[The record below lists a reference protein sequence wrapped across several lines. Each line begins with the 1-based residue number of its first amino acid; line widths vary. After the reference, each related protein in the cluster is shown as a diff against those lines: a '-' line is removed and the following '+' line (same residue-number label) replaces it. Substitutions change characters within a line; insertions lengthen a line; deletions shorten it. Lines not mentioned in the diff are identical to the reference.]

1 MFSAS
6 EQNLPRFRAV
16 LSFLTIPPHPRL
28 AQQTHILALKQYSIH
43 ITVSWHFGYGFNRTF
58 RTLTTNS
65 ILIIYIGKFK
75 TTSIDLSSKLLLQS
89 CIFLDVYTYITV
101 ETSGQSYT
109 LKFTVIRRESIY
121 QMTMFFAIQSLHRYI
136 NGLMHLLLV
145 NLMMSG
151 LIISAQSW
159 VLLSL
164 YYILDKALWNLGH

>member
-109 LKFTVIRRESIY
+109 SKFTVIRRERIY
-121 QMTMFFAIQSLHRYI
+121 QTTNVFRYPIITQVYEWFDASSIGESDDVRFDYFCTKVSPSVLILH
-136 NGLMHLLLV
+136 
-145 NLMMSG
+145 
-151 LIISAQSW
+151 SW
-159 VLLSL
+159 
-164 YYILDKALWNLGH
+164 